1 MTDRS
6 SPPSDA
12 PTEARLGA
20 IRVEKRTPKEPV
32 LREKLCATCG
42 RPFQLT
48 PEQKF
53 YDCPDCYRKHHPI
66 HKPRRRGGTQV
77 LVQIQCTVCGARE
90 YLDFTPPNPQEALC
104 RTCFA
109 RAKRER
115 KQVIHSNRQE
125 G

>member
-6 SPPSDA
+6 QSPA
-12 PTEARLGA
+12 PQASAGTV
-20 IRVEKRTPKEPV
+20 RVEKRAAKGPA

-53 YDCPDCYRKHHPI
+53 YDCPDCYRKRHPI
-66 HKPRRRGGTQV
+66 HKPRRRQGAQV
-77 LVQIQCTVCGARE
+77 LVQIQCSACGARE
-90 YLDFTPPNPQEALC
+90 YLDFTPPDPKHALC
-104 RTCFA
+104 RACFA

-115 KQVIHSNRQE
+115 KHALVAGTPE